1 MNSKRGK
8 NTNMAYLFYIISLL
22 IFGTNGILAAH
33 ISLEGSQIVLMRTLI
48 GGIFLTFLVI
58 FRGGF
63 NRASIKKEMI
73 PIIFGGIALGMNR
86 AMLFAA
92 YRLLNVSLSTLIYYV
107 GPILVLLFSP
117 ILLKE
122 TLTKRKVLSVI
133 FVAMGL
139 VCISGSIVLAG
150 MHTKGMLAAFLAAL
164 FYAALIVFNKKIK
177 ETNGLQT
184 AAMELDIAFIVVII
198 YVALTVGLPKINRE
212 DLPYIAIIG
221 FVNTGLAYMLYFYSI
236 QKISGQTV
244 ALLSYVDPVSALI
257 FSSIFLKEAMT
268 PVQII
273 GSVLIIG
280 GAIIGEIKRKDDIG

>member
-1 MNSKRGK
+1 
-8 NTNMAYLFYIISLL
+8 
-22 IFGTNGILAAH
+22 
-33 ISLEGSQIVLMRTLI
+33 
-48 GGIFLTFLVI
+48 
-58 FRGGF
+58 
-63 NRASIKKEMI
+63 
-73 PIIFGGIALGMNR
+73 MNR